1 MSVVS
6 APKAVATS
14 EEKVKISLNSSEMP
28 EINTESTGQKERERE
43 GAFTQKLLNMN
54 FRMLGRISGAASLCT
69 TTMTNGDWPER
80 ARTRASSKLAL
91 MR

>member
-54 FRMLGRISGAASLCT
+54 FRMLGRIK
-69 TTMTNGDWPER
+69 
-80 ARTRASSKLAL
+80 ARGCFSVHDDDDELGLAGESENPCQ
-91 MR
+91 